1 MASRNTSSAVFGSSN
16 RTRQTPHAS
25 TVATPDWSADV
36 DAWIARAHAAGAR
49 VVQIT
54 PRHETL
60 EDLFVR
66 QVAGAGRPTAG
77 AKQAKATS

>member
-1 MASRNTSSAVFGSSN
+1 VRRIGEELSLTLAADT
-16 RTRQTPHAS
+16 
-25 TVATPDWSADV
+25 DV
-36 DAWIARAHAAGAR
+36 DAWIARAHAAGAK

-66 QVAGAGRPTAG
+66 QVAGADQPTAG
-77 AKQAKATS
+77 AGQAKATS